1 MNMATEQN
9 NLFIDFQQKKKQVCL
24 LAEEALKNGCIDE
37 LVYKEI
43 ISKIEQDILTIGV
56 IGQMKCGKSTFLNSF
71 LFGDQLLPAATTP
84 MTAALSIITYGNEK
98 GLKAEFYS
106 SDEWEELKNRAL
118 KNETE
123 VEDPQTRSS
132 IKAAKE
138 LYEKSIAIRSQ
149 LPKLL
154 GTTKTDDFNNL
165 IEYVGADGK
174 YVSIV
179 KSVTITLP
187 EEWLKGVE
195 IVDTPGFNDP
205 ILSREERTQEF
216 LKRADVVLMM
226 LYAGRAFDATDCDIL
241 FNKVQKVG
249 IGKVILAVNKYDI
262 QLAQG
267 ESPEEIKGFVMDE
280 LKKALRQHR
289 NESVSELL
297 DEVEPVLVSAQMAL
311 LAKMSLSQINKDA
324 DLKHHYDKICDDF
337 ELTSQRQLLKWS
349 RIVDLE
355 NKVRDVISNQKEQ
368 ILIRKPVNQIL
379 QEIKNTLTD
388 LEVKLTTFKDNK
400 ANLEMPD
407 NELETKIE
415 NLQKT
420 QRKIERKINNAE
432 SELAEEYDVISD
444 RVLENLQNCADEAKN
459 DCLRIIEQYKKDT
472 LKRKIKDRLDKFRE
486 REFPSLL
493 KRSSRDISKT
503 LENQI
508 TQLTEDVESVIE
520 RYFEDSDE
528 IAEDFRLTLKGG
540 LKPALKVS
548 GDAKKVS
555 EKNDDMSF
563 MDILFLIP
571 VLPIWEISEFFNN
584 GRDEAREYVDNYF
597 SSIKWKDYESQLK
610 EGKEDFINTL
620 NGDAACILIKKLVA
634 QAEDARTTKEEK
646 EKQLLEVKKEIEK
659 CLLEIQKQNDM
670 LNKLKAIAPSV

>member
-1 MNMATEQN
+1 MATEQN

-267 ESPEEIKGFVMDE
+267 ESPEVIKGFVMDE

-311 LAKMSLSQINKDA
+311 LAKMPLSQINKDA

-508 TQLTEDVESVIE
+508 TQFTEDVESVI
-520 RYFEDSDE
+520 
-528 IAEDFRLTLKGG
+528 
-540 LKPALKVS
+540 
-548 GDAKKVS
+548 
-555 EKNDDMSF
+555 
-563 MDILFLIP
+563 
-571 VLPIWEISEFFNN
+571 
-584 GRDEAREYVDNYF
+584 
-597 SSIKWKDYESQLK
+597 
-610 EGKEDFINTL
+610 
-620 NGDAACILIKKLVA
+620 
-634 QAEDARTTKEEK
+634 
-646 EKQLLEVKKEIEK
+646 
-659 CLLEIQKQNDM
+659 
-670 LNKLKAIAPSV
+670 